1 MLGENGWDQDL
12 DPVVAEQ
19 VDYIV
24 SAFGQ
29 RGTAIGVVTANRGV
43 SYMYAEGHL
52 VVREEHLGRVRQMLP
67 QPCTAERVAQGI
79 MLVRMGE
86 DASSGQPTVP
96 DLLPRIDA
104 ELGKGIATPNHVLTV
119 AGEIRPCPATEPQ
132 EVYDGIE
139 PSPSVD
145 VDNGGAGVLIYVAD
159 TGLLNG
165 AATSAPWLDG
175 VQGDP
180 DPLPKPL
187 PDGTQPIPPYAGHGT
202 FVAGV
207 ARCMAPQADVFV
219 ANIFNVAGSALET
232 DFVRKLDGALD
243 LGVDIFNLS
252 VTSPTR
258 NDGPLLSLAAWLE
271 RTRQYKGVVVVVAAG
286 NSGSRVPEWPAAFPG
301 TVSVGALAADWRSRA
316 DFSNY
321 GGWVDVYAPGRGLI
335 NAYATG
341 TYTCR
346 VAPYVG
352 QERKFYGMARWSGT
366 SFATPVVTGLIAAR
380 MSRTGENG
388 RQAAEALLA
397 WARTR
402 AIPGVGAVLLPPR
415 LRKAH
420 LLRLGLPRSG
430 AGEDRV
436 GSSTRVPGAGTCHA
450 GALPSACRLRTLG
463 F

>member
-1 MLGENGWDQDL
+1 VPGQNGWDQEL

-29 RGTAIGVVTANRGV
+29 RGTGIGAVAAANGGV

-52 VVREEHLGRVRQMLP
+52 VVREEHLDAVQQMVP
-67 QPCTAERVAQGI
+67 QPCTAERVTHGV
-79 MLVRMGE
+79 MLVRMPG
-86 DASSGQPTVP
+86 DSPGSQPTIP
-96 DLLPRIDA
+96 DVLARIDA
-104 ELGKGIATPNHVLTV
+104 ELGEGVATPNHVLTV
-119 AGEIRPCPATEPQ
+119 APGEIAPCPATEPQ
-132 EVYDGIE
+132 EVYYDIE

-159 TGLLNG
+159 TGLLDG
-165 AATSAPWLDG
+165 AAASVPWLHG

-207 ARCMAPQADVFV
+207 ARCMAPRADVYV
-219 ANIFNVAGSALET
+219 ANIFNTAGSALET
-232 DFVRKLDGALD
+232 DFVSKLDAALNLGA
-243 LGVDIFNLS
+243 DIFNLS

-258 NDGPLLSLAAWLE
+258 NDLPMLTFAAWLE
-271 RTRQYKGVVVVVAAG
+271 RVRSYKGVVCTVAAG
-286 NSGSRVPEWPAAFPG
+286 NSDSRVPEWPAGFPG
-301 TVSVGALAADWRSRA
+301 TVSVGALAADWHSRA

-321 GGWVDVYAPGRGLI
+321 GGWVDVYAPGRGLV

-346 VAPYVG
+346 VPPYAG

-366 SFATPVVTGLIAAR
+366 SFSTPVVTGLIAAR

-388 RQAAEALLA
+388 QQAAAALLA
-397 WARTR
+397 EARTQ
-402 AIPGVGAVLLPPR
+402 AIPGVGAVLLPR
-415 LRKAH
+415 N
-420 LLRLGLPRSG
+420 
-430 AGEDRV
+430 DRM
-436 GSSTRVPGAGTCHA
+436 GRPG
-450 GALPSACRLRTLG
+450 
-463 F
+463 

>member
-1 MLGENGWDQDL
+1 MAGENGRGQDL

-29 RGTAIGVVTANRGV
+29 RGTSIGVVTAGGGV

-52 VVREEHLGRVRQMLP
+52 VVREEHLGRVQQLLP
-67 QPCTAERVAQGI
+67 QPCPAERVARGV

-86 DASSGQPTVP
+86 DAPGRVP
-96 DLLPRIDA
+96 DLLPQIDA
-104 ELGKGIATPNHVLTV
+104 ELGAGIATPNHVLTV
-119 AGEIRPCPATEPQ
+119 APGEVRPCPATEPQ
-132 EVYDGIE
+132 QVYDEIE

-159 TGLLNG
+159 TGLLDG
-165 AATSAPWLDG
+165 AAASVPWLHG

-187 PDGTQPIPPYAGHGT
+187 ADGTQPIPPYAGHGT

-207 ARCMAPQADVFV
+207 ARCVAPKADVYV
-219 ANIFNVAGSALET
+219 ANIFNVAGSALES
-232 DFVRKLDGALD
+232 DFVGKLDAALD

-252 VTSPTR
+252 ITSPTR
-258 NDGPLLSLAAWLE
+258 NDMPLLAVAGWLK
-271 RTRQYKGVVVVVAAG
+271 RVRQYKGVVCTVAAG
-286 NSGSRVPEWPAAFPG
+286 NSSSRLPQWPAAFPG
-301 TVSVGALAADWRSRA
+301 TVSVGALAADWHSRA

-341 TYTCR
+341 VYTCR
-346 VAPYVG
+346 VPPYVG
-352 QERKFYGMARWSGT
+352 QERQFYGMARWSGT
-366 SFATPVVTGLIAAR
+366 SFSTPIVTGLIASR

-388 RQAAEALLA
+388 RQAAAALLA
-397 WARTR
+397 EARTQ

-415 LRKAH
+415 
-420 LLRLGLPRSG
+420 
-430 AGEDRV
+430 
-436 GSSTRVPGAGTCHA
+436 VPEA
-450 GALPSACRLRTLG
+450 RR
-463 F
+463 

>member
-1 MLGENGWDQDL
+1 MIKPCGGVVTGENGLDRGL

-29 RGTAIGVVTANRGV
+29 RGTAIGAVAAANGGV

-52 VVREEHLGRVRQMLP
+52 VVREEHLGRVQQMLP
-67 QPCTAERVAQGI
+67 QPCTAERIANGI
-79 MLVRMGE
+79 MLVRMSE
-86 DASSGQPTVP
+86 APSGQQVTVP
-96 DLLPRIDA
+96 DLLSQIDA
-104 ELGKGIATPNHVLTV
+104 AFGAGVATPNHLLTV
-119 AGEIRPCPATEPQ
+119 APGVAHPCPATEPQ
-132 EVYDGIE
+132 EVYDDIE

-145 VDNGGAGVLIYVAD
+145 VDNGGEGVLIYVAD
-159 TGLLNG
+159 TGLLDG
-165 AATSAPWLDG
+165 AATSAPWLHG

-207 ARCMAPQADVFV
+207 ARCMAPRADVYV
-219 ANIFNVAGSALET
+219 ANIFNTAGSALET
-232 DFVRKLDGALD
+232 DFVSRLDAALN

-258 NDGPLLSLAAWLE
+258 NDLPMLTFAAWLE
-271 RTRQYKGVVVVVAAG
+271 RVRSYKGVVCTVAAG
-286 NSGSRVPEWPAAFPG
+286 NSDSRVPEWPAGFPG
-301 TVSVGALAADWRSRA
+301 TVSVGALAADWHSRA

-321 GGWVDVYAPGRGLI
+321 GGWVDVYAPGRELI

-346 VAPYVG
+346 VPPYAG

-366 SFATPVVTGLIAAR
+366 SFSTPVVTGLIAAR

-388 RQAAEALLA
+388 QQAAAALLA
-397 WARTR
+397 QAQTQ
-402 AIPGVGAVLLPPR
+402 AIPGLGAVLLPR
-415 LRKAH
+415 D
-420 LLRLGLPRSG
+420 
-430 AGEDRV
+430 AGMHR
-436 GSSTRVPGAGTCHA
+436 PG
-450 GALPSACRLRTLG
+450 
-463 F
+463 

>member
-1 MLGENGWDQDL
+1 MIGENGWDEGL
-12 DPVVAEQ
+12 DPVVADQ

-24 SAFGQ
+24 SAFGE
-29 RGTAIGVVTANRGV
+29 RGTAIGVVTADRGV

-52 VVREEHLGRVRQMLP
+52 VVREEHLGRVQQMLP
-67 QPCTAERVAQGI
+67 RPTTVEHVAQGI
-79 MLVRMGE
+79 MLVRMADDPSGE
-86 DASSGQPTVP
+86 QPTVA
-96 DLLPRIDA
+96 DMLPQIDA
-104 ELGKGIATPNHVLTV
+104 ELGEGIATPNHVLTV
-119 AGEIRPCPATEPQ
+119 APVVGPCPATEPQ

-165 AATSAPWLDG
+165 AAGSAPWLDD

-219 ANIFNVAGSALET
+219 ANIFNIAGSALET
-232 DFVRKLDGALD
+232 DFVRKLDAALN

-252 VTSPTR
+252 IVAPTR
-258 NDGPLLSLAAWLE
+258 NDIPMQAFRGWLE
-271 RTRQYKGVVVVVAAG
+271 RVRQYKGVVVVIAAG
-286 NSGSRVPEWPAAFPG
+286 NSGSRVPHWPAAFPG
-301 TVSVGALAADWRSRA
+301 TVSVGALAADWHSRA

-366 SFATPVVTGLIAAR
+366 SFSTPVVTGLIAAR

-388 RQAAEALLA
+388 RQAADALLA
-397 WARTR
+397 EARTQ

-415 LRKAH
+415 LREA
-420 LLRLGLPRSG
+420 R
-430 AGEDRV
+430 
-436 GSSTRVPGAGTCHA
+436 
-450 GALPSACRLRTLG
+450 
-463 F
+463 

>member
-1 MLGENGWDQDL
+1 VTGENGWDQDL

-24 SAFGQ
+24 SAFGE
-29 RGTAIGVVTANRGV
+29 RGTAIGVVAANGGA

-52 VVREEHLGRVRQMLP
+52 IVQEEHLGRVQQMLP
-67 QPCTAERVAQGI
+67 QPCTAERIAHGI

-86 DASSGQPTVP
+86 DASGSQPTVP
-96 DLLPRIDA
+96 DLLLRIDA
-104 ELGKGIATPNHVLTV
+104 ELGEGIATPNQVLTV
-119 AGEIRPCPATEPQ
+119 APEYGPCPATEPQ

-145 VDNGGAGVLIYVAD
+145 VDNGGAGVLVYIAD
-159 TGLLNG
+159 TGLLDG
-165 AATSAPWLDG
+165 AATAAPWLNG

-207 ARCMAPQADVFV
+207 TRCVAPRADIYVG
-219 ANIFNVAGSALET
+219 NIFNVAGSALET
-232 DFVRKLDGALD
+232 DFVRKLDAALD

-252 VTSPTR
+252 ITAPTR
-258 NDGPLLSLAAWLE
+258 NDLPLVAFGAWLE
-271 RTRQYKGVVVVVAAG
+271 RTRQYKGVVSVVAAG
-286 NSGSRVPEWPAAFPG
+286 NQGSRLPHWPAAYPG
-301 TVSVGALAADWRSRA
+301 MVSVGALAADWRSRA

-346 VAPYVG
+346 DAPYVG

-366 SFATPVVTGLIAAR
+366 SFSTPVVTGLIAAR

-388 RQAAEALLA
+388 QQAAAALLA
-397 WARTR
+397 EAHAH
-402 AIPGVGAVLLPPR
+402 AIPGVGAVLLPR
-415 LRKAH
+415 R
-420 LLRLGLPRSG
+420 
-430 AGEDRV
+430 
-436 GSSTRVPGAGTCHA
+436 
-450 GALPSACRLRTLG
+450 
-463 F
+463 

>member
-1 MLGENGWDQDL
+1 VAAENGRDQDL

-29 RGTAIGVVTANRGV
+29 RGTSIGAVTTGGGV

-52 VVREEHLGRVRQMLP
+52 VVREEHLGRVQQLLP
-67 QPCTAERVAQGI
+67 QPCPAERVARGV

-86 DASSGQPTVP
+86 DAPGRVP
-96 DLLPRIDA
+96 DLLPQIDA
-104 ELGKGIATPNHVLTV
+104 ELGAGIATPNHVLTV
-119 AGEIRPCPATEPQ
+119 APGEVRPCPATEPQ
-132 EVYDGIE
+132 QVYDGIE

-159 TGLLNG
+159 TGLLDG
-165 AATSAPWLDG
+165 AAAGAPWLHG

-187 PDGTQPIPPYAGHGT
+187 ADGTQPIPPYAGHGT

-207 ARCMAPQADVFV
+207 ARCVAPKADIYV

-232 DFVRKLDGALD
+232 DFVCKLDAALD

-252 VTSPTR
+252 ITSPTR
-258 NDGPLLSLAAWLE
+258 NDMPLLAVAGWLK
-271 RTRQYKGVVVVVAAG
+271 RVRQYKGVVCTVAAG
-286 NSGSRVPEWPAAFPG
+286 NSSSRLPQWPAAFPG
-301 TVSVGALAADWRSRA
+301 TVSVGALAADWHSRA

-341 TYTCR
+341 VYTCR
-346 VAPYVG
+346 VPPYVG
-352 QERKFYGMARWSGT
+352 QERQFYGMARWSGT
-366 SFATPVVTGLIAAR
+366 SFSTPIVTGLIASR

-388 RQAAEALLA
+388 RQAAAALLA
-397 WARTR
+397 EARTQ

-415 LRKAH
+415 
-420 LLRLGLPRSG
+420 
-430 AGEDRV
+430 
-436 GSSTRVPGAGTCHA
+436 VPEA
-450 GALPSACRLRTLG
+450 RR
-463 F
+463 

>member
-1 MLGENGWDQDL
+1 M

-19 VDYIV
+19 VDFIV
-24 SAFGQ
+24 SAFAD
-29 RGTAIGVVTANRGV
+29 RGIGIGVVTADRGV

-52 VVREEHLGRVRQMLP
+52 VVREEHLGRVQPMLP
-67 QPCTAERVAQGI
+67 QPCTVERIAHGI
-79 MLVRMGE
+79 MLVRMAE
-86 DASSGQPTVP
+86 DASGGQPTVP
-96 DLLPRIDA
+96 DLLSQIDD
-104 ELGKGIATPNHVLTV
+104 ELGEGIATPNHVLTA
-119 AGEIRPCPATEPQ
+119 AGVVRPCPATEPQ

-145 VDNGGAGVLIYVAD
+145 VAGGGAGVLIYVAD
-159 TGLLNG
+159 TGLLDG
-165 AATSAPWLDG
+165 AAATAPWLRG

-187 PDGTQPIPPYAGHGT
+187 ADGTQPIPPYAGHGT

-219 ANIFNVAGSALET
+219 ANIFSVAGSALET
-232 DFVRKLDGALD
+232 DFVRKLDAALN

-252 VTSPTR
+252 IVAPTR
-258 NDGPLLSLAAWLE
+258 NDIPLQAFRAWLE
-271 RTRQYKGVVVVVAAG
+271 RARQYKGVVCVVAAG

-301 TVSVGALAADWRSRA
+301 TVSVGALAADWHSRA
-316 DFSNY
+316 DFSNF

-341 TYTCR
+341 TYTCH

-352 QERKFYGMARWSGT
+352 QQRKFYGMARWSGT
-366 SFATPVVTGLIAAR
+366 SFATPLVTGLIAAR

-397 WARTR
+397 EARTQ

-415 LRKAH
+415 LRMRA
-420 LLRLGLPRSG
+420 RLAR
-430 AGEDRV
+430 
-436 GSSTRVPGAGTCHA
+436 
-450 GALPSACRLRTLG
+450 
-463 F
+463 

>member
-1 MLGENGWDQDL
+1 VTGENGWDQDL

-24 SAFGQ
+24 SAFGA
-29 RGTAIGVVTANRGV
+29 RGTSIGVVAAANGGV

-52 VVREEHLGRVRQMLP
+52 VVREEHLGRVQQMLP
-67 QPCTAERVAQGI
+67 RPCTAERITNGI
-79 MLVRMGE
+79 MLLRMGE
-86 DASSGQPTVP
+86 DTGSGQQPAVLE
-96 DLLPRIDA
+96 LLSQIDA
-104 ELGKGIATPNHVLTV
+104 ELGEGTATPNHVLTAAQV
-119 AGEIRPCPATEPQ
+119 IRPCPATEPQ
-132 EVYDGIE
+132 EVYDDIE

-145 VDNGGAGVLIYVAD
+145 VDDSGAGALIYVAD
-159 TGLLNG
+159 TGLLKG
-165 AATSAPWLDG
+165 AAASAPWLAG

-207 ARCMAPQADVFV
+207 ARCMAPRADVFV
-219 ANIFNVAGSALET
+219 ANIFNTAGSALET
-232 DFVRKLDGALD
+232 DFVRKLDAALN

-258 NDGPLLSLAAWLE
+258 NDVPMLSFAAWLE
-271 RTRQYKGVVVVVAAG
+271 RVRQYKGVAVIVAAG
-286 NSGSRVPEWPAAFPG
+286 NSDSRLPEWPAAFPG
-301 TVSVGALAADWRSRA
+301 TVSVGALASDWHSRA

-341 TYTCR
+341 TYTCK

-366 SFATPVVTGLIAAR
+366 SFSTPIVTGLIAAR

-388 RQAAEALLA
+388 QQAAAALLA
-397 WARTR
+397 EAHAH
-402 AIPGVGAVLLPPR
+402 AIPGVGAVLLP
-415 LRKAH
+415 
-420 LLRLGLPRSG
+420 
-430 AGEDRV
+430 DR
-436 GSSTRVPGAGTCHA
+436 
-450 GALPSACRLRTLG
+450 
-463 F
+463 

>member
-1 MLGENGWDQDL
+1 LDQGL

-24 SAFGQ
+24 SAFGA
-29 RGTAIGVVTANRGV
+29 RGIAIGAVAAANGGV

-52 VVREEHLGRVRQMLP
+52 VVREEHLQRVQQMLP
-67 QPCTAERVAQGI
+67 QPCTAERVTRDV
-79 MLVRMGE
+79 MLVRMTE
-86 DASSGQPTVP
+86 DPSGNQRTVP
-96 DLLPRIDA
+96 DMLTQIDA
-104 ELGKGIATPNHVLTV
+104 ELGEGIATPNHLLTAADGVLH
-119 AGEIRPCPATEPQ
+119 PCPATEPQ
-132 EVYDGIE
+132 EVYDDIE

-145 VDNGGAGVLIYVAD
+145 VDNGGEGVLIYVAD
-159 TGLLNG
+159 TGLLDG
-165 AATSAPWLDG
+165 AATSVPWLHG

-207 ARCMAPQADVFV
+207 VRCMAPRADVYV
-219 ANIFNVAGSALET
+219 ANIFNTAGSALET
-232 DFVRKLDGALD
+232 DFVSKLDAALN

-258 NDGPLLSLAAWLE
+258 NDLPMLTFAAWLE
-271 RTRQYKGVVVVVAAG
+271 RVRSYKGVVCTVAAG
-286 NSGSRVPEWPAAFPG
+286 NSDSRVPEWPAGFPG
-301 TVSVGALAADWRSRA
+301 TVSVGALAADWHSRA

-321 GGWVDVYAPGRGLI
+321 GGWVDVYAPGRELI

-346 VAPYVG
+346 VPPYAG

-366 SFATPVVTGLIAAR
+366 SFSTPVVTGLIAAR

-388 RQAAEALLA
+388 QQAAAALLA
-397 WARTR
+397 QAQTQ
-402 AIPGVGAVLLPPR
+402 AIPGLGAVLLPR
-415 LRKAH
+415 D
-420 LLRLGLPRSG
+420 
-430 AGEDRV
+430 AGMHR
-436 GSSTRVPGAGTCHA
+436 PG
-450 GALPSACRLRTLG
+450 
-463 F
+463 

>member
-1 MLGENGWDQDL
+1 MAGENGWGQDL

-29 RGTAIGVVTANRGV
+29 RGTSIGVVTAGGGV

-52 VVREEHLGRVRQMLP
+52 VVREEHLGRVQQLLLP
-67 QPCTAERVAQGI
+67 QPCSAERVARGV

-86 DASSGQPTVP
+86 DAPRRVP
-96 DLLPRIDA
+96 DLLPQIDA
-104 ELGKGIATPNHVLTV
+104 ELGAGIATPNHVLTV
-119 AGEIRPCPATEPQ
+119 APGEVRPCPATEPQ
-132 EVYDGIE
+132 QVYDAIE

-159 TGLLNG
+159 TGLLDG
-165 AATSAPWLDG
+165 AAAGVPWLHG

-187 PDGTQPIPPYAGHGT
+187 ADGTQPIPPYAGHGT

-207 ARCMAPQADVFV
+207 ARCVAPKADVYV

-232 DFVRKLDGALD
+232 DFVCKLDAALD

-252 VTSPTR
+252 ITSPTR
-258 NDGPLLSLAAWLE
+258 NDMPLLAVAGWLK
-271 RTRQYKGVVVVVAAG
+271 RVRQYKGVVCTVAAG
-286 NSGSRVPEWPAAFPG
+286 NSSSRLPQWPAAFPG
-301 TVSVGALAADWRSRA
+301 TVSVGALAADWHSRA

-341 TYTCR
+341 VYTCR
-346 VAPYVG
+346 VPPYAG
-352 QERKFYGMARWSGT
+352 QERQFYGMARWSGT
-366 SFATPVVTGLIAAR
+366 SFSTPIVTGLIASR

-388 RQAAEALLA
+388 RQAAAALLA
-397 WARTR
+397 EARTQ

-415 LRKAH
+415 V
-420 LLRLGLPRSG
+420 P
-430 AGEDRV
+430 E
-436 GSSTRVPGAGTCHA
+436 TR
-450 GALPSACRLRTLG
+450 R
-463 F
+463 